1 MIGMSREAIK
11 RNAQSDIEYQ
21 TRLARAGKDFSTV
34 DIMQSERML
43 KVAEIEFT
51 PEEREQLKAMALH
64 PNPDWHQAKAIK
76 EKYQISW
83 NELKT
88 LAGTCVESTS
98 EIKRIRNIS
107 GLSRQEFAKKYGIP
121 IRTLEKWERSEITPA
136 EYLIEWLELLVK
148 ANLCP

>member
-21 TRLARAGKDFSTV
+21 TKLARAGKDFSAV
-34 DIMQSERML
+34 DIMKSERML

-64 PNPDWHQAKAIK
+64 PNPDWHQAKPIK

-88 LAGTCVESTS
+88 LAGTCVESNS

-121 IRTLEKWERSEITPA
+121 IRPLEKWEREEIKPA
-136 EYLIEWLELLVK
+136 EYLISMLDRVVREDFG
-148 ANLCP
+148 

>member
-1 MIGMSREAIK
+1 MSREAIK

-21 TRLARAGKDFSTV
+21 TRLARAGKDFSAV
-34 DIMQSERML
+34 DIIKSEKML
-43 KVAEIEFT
+43 KVAEIEFS

-64 PNPDWHQAKAIK
+64 PNPDWHQAKEIK

-121 IRTLEKWERSEITPA
+121 IRTLEKWEREEIKPA
-136 EYLIEWLELLVK
+136 EYLISLLDRVVREDFG
-148 ANLCP
+148 